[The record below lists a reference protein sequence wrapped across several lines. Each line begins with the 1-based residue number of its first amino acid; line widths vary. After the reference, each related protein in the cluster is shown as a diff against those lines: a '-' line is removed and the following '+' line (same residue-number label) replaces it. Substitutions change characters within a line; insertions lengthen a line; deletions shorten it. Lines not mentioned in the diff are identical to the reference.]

1 MAENW
6 TAWRVGQEKWR
17 ETEGRLR
24 LDDKFVKRRR
34 TWRPLFFF
42 FFFQTSSCPSAQSI
56 CVRPITILPPRPRV
70 CCHRSAA
77 FMNFNISLFPSFI
90 SPSSSSSLFLLI
102 SVAFFPPFCLPLG
115 LRFPLIVHRRRPSPP
130 PSSSVGGPPH
140 RQGGKDV
147 TAALLRN
154 PVGAKV
160 FRTRRGNPT
169 NNGMHKTLKNKYK
182 SICIRMRERK
192 RGGKWKKKKSK
203 ESERTRKNSSIHP
216 SSWRSSEWI
225 TNPKR
230 SQANQVEM
238 NTRQEQRQKHSAFI
252 RRPIQAFTLPAINR
266 HKNDRRTHTKIGKGK
281 RETKILQPKIET
293 STLLRV
299 SLDTKII

>member
-6 TAWRVGQEKWR
+6 TAWRVGKEKWR

-169 NNGMHKTLKNKYK
+169 NNGIHKTLKNKYK

-192 RGGKWKKKKSK
+192 RGGKWKKKKK
-203 ESERTRKNSSIHP
+203 
-216 SSWRSSEWI
+216 
-225 TNPKR
+225 
-230 SQANQVEM
+230 
-238 NTRQEQRQKHSAFI
+238 QRVGA
-252 RRPIQAFTLPAINR
+252 
-266 HKNDRRTHTKIGKGK
+266 D
-281 RETKILQPKIET
+281 
-293 STLLRV
+293 
-299 SLDTKII
+299 